1 MNKLTVLCDY
11 KGFFG
16 SKYNAN
22 PYLSGFDNNILDA
35 AFRSLNYECNFIKMS
50 EVQMLPLDECRN
62 MKVVYTSIEDK
73 GYFYKDF
80 IEDIILYLAFSG
92 ADLIPSHWFLRANNN
107 KVFMELLGRVLLKL
121 PVKLL
126 ESMVFGTYEE
136 AMIASENLNYP
147 VIVKEAKGA
156 MSEGVFIAKNKIDF
170 ENVVKKASRS
180 KNIKN
185 EVWEVGRSYKYDDY
199 IKESSFRNK
208 FIVQN
213 FIPGLNKDYKLLIF
227 GDRYFIFERP
237 TRKNDFRASGSG
249 NKNYIYGSVVE
260 LPSGLLNY
268 AKEVFLQLNVPVLS
282 LDIGYND
289 TDYYIFEFQVLFFGT
304 VGHLKSD
311 GYYIEQNTHWVFKY
325 EKNDVEYDYACAIDW
340 FLKNRKV

>member
-1 MNKLTVLCDY
+1 MNEITVLCDY

-16 SKYNAN
+16 SKYNAS
-22 PYLSGFDNNILDA
+22 PYLSGFDKNTLDE
-35 AFRSLNYECNFIKMS
+35 AFRSLSYKCNFLMLS
-50 EVQMLPLDECRN
+50 EVQYRKPKDWEGIT
-62 MKVVYTSIEDK
+62 VVYSSIEDD
-73 GYFYKDF
+73 GYHYKDF
-80 IEDIILYLAFSG
+80 IEDIILYLFNCG
-92 ADLIPSHWFLRANNN
+92 AELVPSFFYLRSHNN
-107 KVFMELLGRVLLKL
+107 KVYMELLGKVLLKP
-121 PVKLL
+121 PVKIL
-126 ESMVFGTYEE
+126 ESLVFGTFEE
-136 AMIASENLNYP
+136 AMIASKNLNYP

-156 MSEGVFIAKNKIDF
+156 MSEGVFMAKNHIEF
-170 ENVVKKASRS
+170 ENVVKRASRS

-185 EVWEVGRSYKYDDY
+185 EVWEVGRRYKYDDY
-199 IKESSFRNK
+199 IKQSRFRNK

-213 FIPGLNKDYKLLIF
+213 FIPGLSKDYKLLIF

-249 NKNYIYGSVVE
+249 NKNYIYGSAVE

-282 LDIGYND
+282 LDIGYNH